1 MTQILHSLYN
11 FISILEVVMVA
22 FATAIMAYPN
32 EYTRMN
38 TSELIYL
45 LFSQCGVTNQ
55 QGICDYKDRNFTN
68 VNHGVSIAEA
78 GSGVNILLIVI
89 NII

>member
-1 MTQILHSLYN
+1 MT
-11 FISILEVVMVA
+11 EVIAVA
-22 FATAIMAYPN
+22 FITALLAYPN

-55 QGICDYKDRNFTN
+55 VKL
-68 VNHGVSIAEA
+68 
-78 GSGVNILLIVI
+78 ILCAL
-89 NII
+89 